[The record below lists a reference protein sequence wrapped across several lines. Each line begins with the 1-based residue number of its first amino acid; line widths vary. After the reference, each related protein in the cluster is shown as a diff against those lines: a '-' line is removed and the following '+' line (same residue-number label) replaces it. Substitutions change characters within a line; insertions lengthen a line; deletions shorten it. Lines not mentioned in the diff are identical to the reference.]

1 MNLRKRVGEVRTME
15 DMMTP
20 TFAWRSKTTYEM
32 VVGFVVGVSEEVSNL
47 T

>member
-1 MNLRKRVGEVRTME
+1 ME

-47 T
+47 TWVGVEIS